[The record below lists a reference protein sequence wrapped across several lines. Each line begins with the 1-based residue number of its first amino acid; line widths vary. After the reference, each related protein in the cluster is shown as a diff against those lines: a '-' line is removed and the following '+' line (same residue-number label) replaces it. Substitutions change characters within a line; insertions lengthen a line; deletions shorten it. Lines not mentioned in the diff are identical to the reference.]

1 MSLSLQFLSLLTMI
15 GTGIVTAAF
24 IDMIGTGT
32 AHAGKKSLLRRRA
45 AVFEIIGWILA
56 GCWTFYILF
65 LVRDGEW
72 RIYDPFA
79 QMSGILLYASFFHK
93 PFRLFGRFLLVIFIK
108 PLWFIISMLFSVVRY
123 VVLLI
128 YGIIIFLFKP
138 LIKIFRKYYRKAFK
152 NRKK

>member
-32 AHAGKKSLLRRRA
+32 SHAGNKSLIKRRA

-93 PFRLFGRFLLVIFIK
+93 PFRLIGRLLLVILIK
-108 PLWFIISMLFSVVRY
+108 PLWFIIRVIISVIRY
-123 VVLLI
+123 VIHLVDNMI
-128 YGIIIFLFKP
+128 TFLFRP
-138 LIKIFRKYYRKAFK
+138 FIKIFRKYYRKDFK